1 MKEIKVYNTVVTRTF
16 DDTDGYVPFEN
27 NEKVYDNTFASLDA
41 ATSKAK
47 EVLDDTPLNDV
58 VHDVVA
64 RVMELVITDKGMEMK
79 KVVYHDCKRD
89 YFLLHLKLKGQSARV
104 ICVGSRE
111 RCEKRRSEWISRY
124 GNMKG
129 NEGAELII
137 D

>member
-1 MKEIKVYNTVVTRTF
+1 MKEIKVYNTIVTRTF
-16 DDTDGYVPFEN
+16 DDTDGYVEFEN

-41 ATSKAK
+41 AISKAK
-47 EVLDDTPLNDV
+47 EVFDDTPINNV

-64 RVMELVITDKGMEMK
+64 RVIELVITDKGMERK
-79 KVVYHDCKRD
+79 KVMYHDCKRY
-89 YFLLHLKLKGQSARV
+89 YFFLHLKLKGQSARI

-111 RCEKRRSEWISRY
+111 HCEERRDEWLLRY

-129 NEGAELII
+129 HEGAELII